1 VGLTDGTII
10 VLATADDGVD
20 GLTAVG
26 VVAGAPIV
34 SNLGGLGDV
43 QSPKLLRVPAEPAGL
58 ALVPLDRPD

>member
-20 GLTAVG
+20 DPTAVG
-26 VVAGAPIV
+26 VVAGVLIV
-34 SNLGGLGDV
+34 SNLGVLGDV
-43 QSPKLLRVPAEPAGL
+43 QSPKLLRMPAEPAGS